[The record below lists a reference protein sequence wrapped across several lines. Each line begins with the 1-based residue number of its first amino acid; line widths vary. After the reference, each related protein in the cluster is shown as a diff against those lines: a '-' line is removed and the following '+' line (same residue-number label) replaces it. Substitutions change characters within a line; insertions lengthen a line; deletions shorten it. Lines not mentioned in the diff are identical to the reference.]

1 MIIVI
6 SVAMLLSACQTPP
19 NVPSE
24 PDSTSDSAT
33 ASPAYKHDN
42 ERYPLTAGLATE
54 EDVDTIGI
62 SAGGVIV
69 DGAKYAKS
77 GRRYCVVE
85 DMEPFYM
92 DLGDV
97 PLPNIPTITDIPDG
111 CPVIMYGDGI
121 KIINNTDM
129 AVYSSYVPF
138 ASGGPIL
145 ECHIAPTRPGMYWL
159 LLTAESNE
167 EPWTAP
173 DYVPTDGEVFVT
185 AYYYLFAVS
194 VE

>member
-1 MIIVI
+1 MIHENKLYLLLIIVI

-24 PDSTSDSAT
+24 PDDSTSESGT

-42 ERYPLTAGLATE
+42 ERYPLTAGLAT
-54 EDVDTIGI
+54 
-62 SAGGVIV
+62 
-69 DGAKYAKS
+69 
-77 GRRYCVVE
+77 
-85 DMEPFYM
+85 
-92 DLGDV
+92 
-97 PLPNIPTITDIPDG
+97 
-111 CPVIMYGDGI
+111 
-121 KIINNTDM
+121 
-129 AVYSSYVPF
+129 
-138 ASGGPIL
+138 
-145 ECHIAPTRPGMYWL
+145 
-159 LLTAESNE
+159 ESNE